1 MDSINS
7 FVPDFFR
14 LKYKLN
20 PLNAKEFVND

>member
-14 LKYKLN
+14 VKYKLN
-20 PLNAKEFVND
+20 PLYTKEFVND